1 MTRFGR
7 IWRVGAALLALSL
20 TAGAPATAQADEASA
35 DALERLKH
43 LVPEGQPAA
52 YDIDEAD
59 AIYEQLAGLAALTAA
74 SGDGGSDS
82 RLSGPCGGFAYSY
95 DDNRFIV
102 DAAADL
108 GDEAPPIDLLDGGQA
123 FTSENPFRV
132 DPDGVVLYYG
142 FSPRDGQGPIDHH
155 WSITTSGGGGGDGGG
170 PNLQGANRQVG
181 VIDVGAHVPFDV
193 SARVEIDGDLVSQ
206 NLAACSGTGYV
217 EIVGHGLISAIGI
230 LTVAVLVVGLVGLV
244 VHARPAS
251 RRHPIRGLLWGLMF
265 GIGLAF
271 ALVFSTII
279 VFARAPV
286 AITIA
291 TGMLAG
297 LLWGLLGP
305 PRTPKPEPP
314 QAVTAIPAD
323 SSD

>member
-7 IWRVGAALLALSL
+7 ICRVGAALLALSL
-20 TAGAPATAQADEASA
+20 TVGAPATAQEDEASA

-52 YDIDEAD
+52 YDVDEAD

-74 SGDGGSDS
+74 SGGGGSGS

-108 GDEAPPIDLLDGGQA
+108 GDDAPPIDLLDGGQA

-142 FSPRDGQGPIDHH
+142 FSPRDGQGPVDHH
-155 WSITTSGGGGGDGGG
+155 WTITTSGGSGDDGGD
-170 PNLQGANRQVG
+170 PNLEGANRHVG

-193 SARVEIDGDLVSQ
+193 SVRVEIDGDLVSQ
-206 NLAACSGTGYV
+206 NLAACTGTGYV
-217 EIVGHGLISAIGI
+217 EIVGRGLLSPIGI
-230 LTVAVLVVGLVGLV
+230 LAVAVLVVALVGLV
-244 VHARPAS
+244 VHARP
-251 RRHPIRGLLWGLMF
+251 
-265 GIGLAF
+265 
-271 ALVFSTII
+271 
-279 VFARAPV
+279 
-286 AITIA
+286 
-291 TGMLAG
+291 
-297 LLWGLLGP
+297 
-305 PRTPKPEPP
+305 
-314 QAVTAIPAD
+314 
-323 SSD
+323 